1 MEQCFLPATDY
12 PYTQSHTVPTN
23 YNLQNQNPSISC
35 CSASY
40 HTWAISYNTPHLPQQ
55 SRNPRDLCR
64 CFTPSFIVLAK
75 EPSISSYYMLPG
87 PPLFAP
93 CNCSIG
99 ELAMLLTDPWVCEL
113 NCGLGGGP
121 GVATGFA
128 ALLLI
133 CCRVPELNWGLI
145 AAC

>member
-1 MEQCFLPATDY
+1 MEQCLLPATDY
-12 PYTQSHTVPTN
+12 RDPTHTVPTN
-23 YNLQNQNPSISC
+23 YNLQHQNPSISC
-35 CSASY
+35 CSAS
-40 HTWAISYNTPHLPQQ
+40 SYNLQYTPFTTTIKKPPRSLPVFYTFLYCIGQ
-55 SRNPRDLCR
+55 RR
-64 CFTPSFIVLAK
+64 

>member
-12 PYTQSHTVPTN
+12 PFTQSHTVPTN

-35 CSASY
+35 CSAS
-40 HTWAISYNTPHLPQQ
+40 SYNLQYTP
-55 SRNPRDLCR
+55 
-64 CFTPSFIVLAK
+64 FTTTNKKPSFYCIGQRR
-75 EPSISSYYMLPG
+75 EPSSSSYYMLPG